1 MKTVWILKGLPGS
14 GKSTLA
20 KKMLAENPGNIK
32 RLNKDELRSML
43 DNSYHTTAN
52 EKFVERLRDLMLIE
66 ALKEGKHVIIDDTNL
81 SDRPVE
87 RITQLVQ
94 KYRKDSGDVVQIEV
108 IPVEASLEEAIE
120 RDNKREK
127 KVGRDVIVRMYK
139 QHMLKDERG
148 PHYAEQDIS
157 LPPALICDLDGT
169 LAILG
174 KRSPYEALKCESDI
188 LNEPV
193 AEILRTYKAKGEHI
207 ILLSGREDNSREAT
221 ERWLKKHDIPY
232 DALYMRITKDH
243 RKDSI
248 VKKELYVAHILHR
261 YFVRFVLDD
270 RNQVVDLWR
279 LELGLPCL
287 QVNYGDF

>member
-1 MKTVWILKGLPGS
+1 MKGLPGS

-32 RLNKDELRSML
+32 RLNKDELRAML
-43 DNSYHTTAN
+43 DNGHYTTAN

-94 KYRKDSGDVVQIEV
+94 KYRKDSGEAVQVEI
-108 IPVEASLEEAIE
+108 IPVEVSLDEAIE
-120 RDNKREK
+120 RDKKREK

-139 QHMLKDERG
+139 QHMLKDER
-148 PHYAEQDIS
+148 PHYTEQDPS

-169 LAILG
+169 LAILCA
-174 KRSPYEALKCESDI
+174 RSPYEALKCETDD
-188 LNEPV
+188 LNGPV

-221 ERWLKKHDIPY
+221 ERWLKKHDIGY
-232 DALYMRITKDH
+232 DALYMRKTKDH
-243 RKDSI
+243 RKDRI
-248 VKKELYVAHILHR
+248 IKKELYEAHILGR
-261 YFVRFVLDD
+261 YFVRFALTL
-270 RNQVVDLWR
+270 RGQTKLWSLIGKVR
-279 LELGLPCL
+279 P
-287 QVNYGDF
+287 

>member
-1 MKTVWILKGLPGS
+1 MKTVWIMKGLPGS

-32 RLNKDELRSML
+32 RLNKDELRAML
-43 DNSYHTTAN
+43 DNGHYTTAN

-94 KYRKDSGDVVQIEV
+94 KYRKDSGEAVQVEI
-108 IPVEASLEEAIE
+108 IPVEVSLDEAIE
-120 RDNKREK
+120 RDKKREK

-139 QHMLKDERG
+139 QHMLKDER
-148 PHYAEQDIS
+148 PHYTEQDPS

-169 LAILG
+169 LAILCA
-174 KRSPYEALKCESDI
+174 RSPYEALKCETDD
-188 LNEPV
+188 LNGPV

-221 ERWLKKHDIPY
+221 ERWLKKHDIGY
-232 DALYMRITKDH
+232 DALYMRKTKDH
-243 RKDSI
+243 RKDRI
-248 VKKELYVAHILHR
+248 IKKELYEAHILGR
-261 YFVRFVLDD
+261 YFVRFALTL
-270 RNQVVDLWR
+270 RGQTKLWSLIGKVR
-279 LELGLPCL
+279 P
-287 QVNYGDF
+287 

>member
-1 MKTVWILKGLPGS
+1 MKTVWIMKGLPGS

-20 KKMLAENPGNIK
+20 KKMLDENPGNIK
-32 RLNKDELRSML
+32 RLNKDELRAML
-43 DNSYHTTAN
+43 DNSHHTTAN

-66 ALKEGKHVIIDDTNL
+66 TLKEGKHVIIDDTNL

-94 KYRKDSGDVVQIEV
+94 KYRKDSGDTVQIE
-108 IPVEASLEEAIE
+108 ILPVEVNLEEAIE
-120 RDNKREK
+120 RDKKREK

-139 QHMLKDERG
+139 QHLLKDERG
-148 PHYAEQDIS
+148 PHYKEQDAS
-157 LPPALICDLDGT
+157 LPPALVCDLDGT
-169 LAILG
+169 LAILCA
-174 KRSPYEALKCESDI
+174 RSPYEALKCESDD
-188 LNEPV
+188 LNAPV

-232 DALYMRITKDH
+232 DALYMRTTKDH
-243 RKDSI
+243 RKDSVI
-248 VKKELYVAHILHR
+248 KKELYEAHILGR

>member
-20 KKMLAENPGNIK
+20 KKMLDENPGNIK
-32 RLNKDELRSML
+32 RLNKDELRAML
-43 DNSYHTTAN
+43 DNSHHTTAN

-66 ALKEGKHVIIDDTNL
+66 ALKDGKHVIIDDTNL
-81 SDRPVE
+81 SDRPLE

-94 KYRKDSGDVVQIEV
+94 KYRKDSGDAVQVEIL
-108 IPVEASLEEAIE
+108 PVEVPLQEAIE
-120 RDNKREK
+120 RDTKREK

-148 PHYAEQDIS
+148 PHYKEQDPT
-157 LPPALICDLDGT
+157 LPPALVCDLDGT
-169 LAILG
+169 LAILCA
-174 KRSPYEALKCESDI
+174 RSPYEALKCESDD
-188 LNEPV
+188 LNAPV

-232 DALYMRITKDH
+232 DALYMRTTKDH
-243 RKDSI
+243 RKDSVI
-248 VKKELYVAHILHR
+248 KKELYEAHILGR